1 MSIRLSPLMAALL
14 AVALPSAPTTL
25 WAAELGQIIVNDP
38 GGSTQKVLN
47 PGDTITYA
55 GTGAA
60 LDVSKVGNSVTA
72 DQVTIK
78 ASGGAVGVQAGD
90 GGRVELS
97 NSSVQNPGAGT
108 RQNAHA
114 VLATGSGSVV
124 SATNTDIV
132 SAGSYSH
139 GAFARNG
146 GRIELD
152 GGEVEATG
160 YGSAAIRVEGAGSS
174 IAAQNLS
181 IRGGAY
187 GVYVQ
192 QGKLELDNAQITTEG
207 PGVTMYGASAKVELR
222 DTDIDSGDSV
232 GVQVEGGRF
241 SMDGGAITSNNSVL
255 RLSAGSASLKNV
267 DLIANGGTLYGINI
281 NGDNTAVE
289 LENVSL
295 SVRGHV
301 LSNGAWLPSLGTSLK
316 AKNFSF
322 DVSRVGI
329 DNRAGRVT
337 LEDGTITTH
346 EQNGYG
352 LYVSR
357 EYGSSAKTHAKNVQ
371 LETFGT
377 SAVGALARLSGAEIQ
392 LQDSSVMTHGEG
404 AYGLYATGSN
414 AKMVAQNTTVTTYGD
429 DASGV
434 AMSNSAPVTLDNTHF
449 DIHGHE
455 ARGIWSYVTAAGI
468 NNAVSLTN
476 GSSIS
481 TQDGAAL
488 LTSGGNHAI
497 TLDNAKIVA
506 RAGGVEEE
514 GTLLH
519 SRAITVTSGG
529 VSTVI
534 ETGQVTLNASQASL
548 TGNVLMDSGVAD
560 ISLKNSSVMTGAL
573 IEQGNG
579 RINSLA
585 VDDSSAWNVRGNS
598 SLDHLSNTGTVA
610 FVAPGAGGNFKT
622 LTVKD
627 YVGGGTLVMNT
638 RLGDDTSP
646 TDKLIIDGGTT
657 TGTTALRV
665 LNAGGEGGQTTYGI
679 ALVETIN
686 GGTTTVDAFRLDAGS
701 TAYRSSSDT
710 LALNGYDYSLL
721 RGGNGGIEDDWYLT
735 SDYTPPVD
743 PPPVKPDPPLDPKPP
758 VEPPVEPPV
767 TPPVLPPVGPG
778 FKNVSPE
785 SGAYMGNQLA
795 VSRLFMHTL
804 HDRSST
810 GSDAVSVGDGRRM
823 WARAK
828 GRHDS
833 GLRMAEGDV
842 RIKTDS
848 AMVQLGGDV
857 LRSPLGKDGAAYAG
871 VMAGYGDAQTYSTST
886 IRAPE
891 TGDVSNI
898 RARGKVSG
906 YSVGVYG
913 TFYQNDSTRLGAYG
927 DVWVQYGQ
935 YSNRINSELGSA
947 SYRSKLWSVSV
958 ESGYAFQPF
967 SAESVL
973 GDLVVEPNVQLMY
986 SRYDA
991 KDAALQGTSMSSGKE
1006 SNWNARLGV
1015 RLYPMVQA
1023 GSKQAG
1029 VRPFIEANW
1038 LYSGDTPSVQ
1048 MGSNTLYA
1056 QPSRN
1061 ALELKLGVEGRLSPQ
1076 VDVSGHLFGQAGQH
1090 SQRGYGGM
1098 LNVGYRW

>member
-1 MSIRLSPLMAALL
+1 MVALL
-14 AVALPSAPTTL
+14 AAVLPSAPTAV

-38 GGSTQKVLN
+38 SGSIQKVLN
-47 PGDTITYA
+47 PGDNITHA
-55 GTGAA
+55 GNGAA
-60 LDVSKVGNSVTA
+60 LDVAKVGNSVTA

-78 ASGGAVGVQAGD
+78 ASGGAVAVQASD

-97 NSSVQNPGAGT
+97 NSTIQNLGAGL

-114 VLATGSGSVV
+114 VLATGNGSVV
-124 SATNTDIV
+124 TATNTNIDA
-132 SAGSYSH
+132 AGSYSH
-139 GAFARNG
+139 GVFANNG
-146 GRIELD
+146 GRIELS
-152 GGEVEATG
+152 GGEVKAAG
-160 YGSAAIRVEGAGSS
+160 VGSAAISVEGVGSS
-174 IAAQNLS
+174 VVAKNLTVQ
-181 IRGGAY
+181 GDAH
-187 GVYVQ
+187 GVYVR
-192 QGKLELDNAQITTEG
+192 QGKLEMEDAQIMSINS
-207 PGVTMYGASAKVELR
+207 GVTMYGSASNVALSN
-222 DTDIDSGDSV
+222 TDINAGNV
-232 GVQVEGGRF
+232 MGVRVEGGRF
-241 SMDGGAITSNNSVL
+241 VMGGGSITANGSVL
-255 RLSAGSASLKNV
+255 RLGQGAFASLEDV
-267 DLIANGGTLYGINI
+267 ELVANGGTLYGIDI
-281 NGDNTAVE
+281 NGSNATVE
-289 LENVSL
+289 LDSVSL
-295 SVRGHV
+295 SVRGHEM
-301 LSNGAWLPSLGTSLK
+301 SNGVWLPSTGTSLK
-316 AKNFSF
+316 AKDFSF
-322 DVSRVGI
+322 DVSRVGV
-329 DNRAGRVT
+329 DNRAGRVS
-337 LEDGTITTH
+337 LENGTITTH
-346 EQNGYG
+346 ERNGYG

-357 EYGSSAKTHAKNVQ
+357 EYGSSANINANNVQ
-371 LETFGT
+371 IETFGA
-377 SAVGALARLSGAEIQ
+377 SAAGALARLSGAEIR
-392 LQDSSVMTHGEG
+392 LQDSTVTTHGEG

-414 AKMVAQNTTVTTYGD
+414 AKMIGHNTTVTTYGD
-429 DASGV
+429 NASGV
-434 AMSNSAPVTLDNTHF
+434 TMSNSAPVTLDSTHF

-1038 LYSGDTPSVQ
+1038 LYSGDTLSVQ